1 MNPVQLYLRLV
12 RIAIQSRL
20 QYRADFVTGVIGVIV
35 MNVVNIG
42 LIAILINRFTNLNG
56 WTAWEVLFLY
66 SLWILGHSLFSMFM
80 WHMRTLEDYLV
91 QGTFDLFL
99 IRPASPF
106 VLFLGRE
113 VQYLGIADFAIGV
126 GGLSLSYTNLHLSW
140 GPTDWLFLVLA
151 ILAGTL
157 IEMTITLMIACVAF
171 WTGRSRRAN
180 GLVMQ
185 LNVMVQYYPL
195 DIFGT
200 VFRVLVT
207 SVVPVAFMNYY
218 PALMLLG
225 KLDRIG
231 EWWILAYLS
240 PVVALVMV
248 ALSAGV
254 WRLAL
259 RRYSSSGG

>member
-1 MNPVQLYLRLV
+1 MRLV

-56 WTAWEVLFLY
+56 WTAWRC
-66 SLWILGHSLFSMFM
+66 SLLVQPVDPGRHSLFSMFM

-91 QGTFDLFL
+91 RTLHLFLL

-140 GPTDWLFLVLA
+140 DRPIGSSGPCDP
-151 ILAGTL
+151 G
-157 IEMTITLMIACVAF
+157 
-171 WTGRSRRAN
+171 GH
-180 GLVMQ
+180 
-185 LNVMVQYYPL
+185 
-195 DIFGT
+195 
-200 VFRVLVT
+200 
-207 SVVPVAFMNYY
+207 
-218 PALMLLG
+218 
-225 KLDRIG
+225 LDRDDDHADDRVRCLLDRALAPG
-231 EWWILAYLS
+231 ERPGDTNS
-240 PVVALVMV
+240 T
-248 ALSAGV
+248 
-254 WRLAL
+254 
-259 RRYSSSGG
+259 

>member
-1 MNPVQLYLRLV
+1 M
-12 RIAIQSRL
+12 
-20 QYRADFVTGVIGVIV
+20 
-35 MNVVNIG
+35 
-42 LIAILINRFTNLNG
+42 
-56 WTAWEVLFLY
+56 Y

-240 PVVALVMV
+240 PVVALIMV